1 MQGNRS
7 ASHGVSLD
15 GFVAEVIN
23 TPGLGGVFRLCDV
36 AEMESVCSRV
46 PEAFSAAAAGDL
58 GAYGLHQ
65 GLMQHLHEPVFR
77 YAQFLEE
84 DQERQHRERE
94 AKLLRSLKRQ
104 DAKDRKRWGDLERD
118 GREAAGVLARAAV
131 DERTKAELLQR
142 VEAGQRAAGWLDAM
156 KRAGPREPVSLPRGG
171 MRQEMAPTLEFLA
184 CIEDVCAWIECGPWS
199 EADGEACAVKLEA
212 AWCKWIAY
220 LSSYW
225 MWAKVPRLLGQ
236 KNLSKRNGR
245 QPAKDGK
252 PGRPGNEARK
262 AEIVKRFFE
271 LEPSKG
277 RGTAGAVAAAFGV
290 TYQYVNKLVRQ
301 AKKGETNPAG

>member
-65 GLMQHLHEPVFR
+65 GLMQHLHEPVLRF
-77 YAQFLEE
+77 AQFLEE
-84 DQERQHRERE
+84 EQERHHRKRE
-94 AKLLRSLKRQ
+94 AELLRSLKRK
-104 DAKDRKRWGDLERD
+104 DEKDRKRRRDRERA
-118 GREAAGVLARAAV
+118 GREAADLLTRAAV
-131 DERTKAELLQR
+131 DERTEAALLRRVEDGRVAAAEL
-142 VEAGQRAAGWLDAM
+142 EATE
-156 KRAGPREPVSLPRGG
+156 RAGPRQPVTLPRGG